1 MRWRSRRY
9 SINPVQ
15 RMAAI
20 AATGTPETSRRDPT
34 KSAYK
39 VKAVVP
45 ADIVRRPSL
54 TQSELRQMPCR
65 REPVGF
71 VIVRSDRDP

>member
-1 MRWRSRRY
+1 
-9 SINPVQ
+9 
-15 RMAAI
+15 MAAI

-54 TQSELRQMPCR
+54 TDAVEKVADDLTKPFR
-65 REPVGF
+65 RSILDLF
-71 VIVRSDRDP
+71 LSRSSFLFWRC

>member
-1 MRWRSRRY
+1 
-9 SINPVQ
+9 
-15 RMAAI
+15 MAAI

-54 TQSELRQMPCR
+54 MRWTAPTLGIDVP
-65 REPVGF
+65 
-71 VIVRSDRDP
+71 